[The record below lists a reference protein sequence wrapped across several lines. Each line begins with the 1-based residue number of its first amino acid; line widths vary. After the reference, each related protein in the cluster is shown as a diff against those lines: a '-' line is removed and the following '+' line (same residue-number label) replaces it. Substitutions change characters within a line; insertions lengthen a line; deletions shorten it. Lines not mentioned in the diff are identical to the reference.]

1 MDNSRSKS
9 VASYRDL
16 IVWQRAM
23 DLVDGVYTC
32 TGTWPTSETYGLTS
46 QVRRAV
52 VSIPANI
59 AEGQSRNGR
68 NEFIHHL
75 GIARGSL
82 SEVETLLLIASR
94 QRFVTDDQ
102 LGILLSSATEVGKL
116 LRGLIQSLSN
126 S

>member
-1 MDNSRSKS
+1 MSGSRNGR
-9 VASYRDL
+9 VTSYRDL

-23 DLVDGVYTC
+23 DLVDRVYGC
-32 TGTWPTSETYGLTS
+32 TGVWPTSETYGLIS

-52 VSIPANI
+52 VSVPANI

-68 NEFIHHL
+68 NEFLHHL

-94 QRFVTDDQ
+94 QGYVTDEQ
-102 LGILLSSATEVGKL
+102 VTALLAGTTEVGKL